1 MAPSLD
7 PVRERSRGA
16 TIWITGLPASGKS
29 TLAFAVEAALLAGG
43 RPAYVLDGDN
53 VRTGLCSDLGF
64 GADDRRENVRRV
76 AEVARLFADAGTLA
90 VVALISPDAAGRAA
104 ARRVHRDADLPFL
117 EVWMDTPLEVC
128 EGRDPKGLYARARA
142 GTLQGLTGVDAPY
155 DRPDSPDVALRSV
168 TMTPEE
174 EVAHVLRALED
185 AEARAVPG
193 PSATRQPLPSA

>member
-1 MAPSLD
+1 MAPSLHA
-7 PVRERSRGA
+7 VRKRSRGA

-29 TLAFAVEAALLAGG
+29 TLAFAVEAALLARG

-76 AEVARLFADAGTLA
+76 AEVARLFADAGTVA

-104 ARRVHRDADLPFL
+104 ARRVHRDANLPFL

-155 DRPDSPDVALRSV
+155 DRPDRPDVVLRSV
-168 TMTPEE
+168 LMSPEE

-185 AEARAVPG
+185 AEARGVRD
-193 PSATRQPLPSA
+193 PSATPLPLPSA

>member
-1 MAPSLD
+1 MARSLHA
-7 PVRERSRGA
+7 VRERSRGA

-29 TLAFAVEAALLAGG
+29 TLAFAVEAALLARG
-43 RPAYVLDGDN
+43 RAAYVLDGDN

-90 VVALISPDAAGRAA
+90 VVALISPDAASRAA
-104 ARRVHRDADLPFL
+104 ARRVHHDAGLPFL

-155 DRPDSPDVALRSV
+155 DRPDHPDVVLRTV

-174 EVAHVLRALED
+174 EVAHVLRALD
-185 AEARAVPG
+185 SAEAGAVRP
-193 PSATRQPLPSA
+193 PSAPSLPLPSA